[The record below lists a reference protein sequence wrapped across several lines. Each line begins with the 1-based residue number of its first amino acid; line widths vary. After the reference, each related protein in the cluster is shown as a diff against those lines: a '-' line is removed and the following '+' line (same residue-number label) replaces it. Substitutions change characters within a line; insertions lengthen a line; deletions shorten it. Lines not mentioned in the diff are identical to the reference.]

1 MPALIACADGILAD
15 SSEAEYLRQVA
26 VLRDAGTDLLWLRPA
41 EVGIGLVL
49 VTSSRAMNLAWER
62 GQAPAV
68 VFGAERIAGIDPLP
82 LLPWLA
88 AELASGEFDRVLV
101 LAPGAE
107 SGAAEMALARRLLAA
122 GAEAVELLPAAVLPE
137 LGQSWISGRR
147 AGPALLARA
156 AH

>member
-1 MPALIACADGILAD
+1 MPALIACADAILAGA
-15 SSEAEYLRQVA
+15 SEAEYLRQVA

-41 EVGIGLVL
+41 EAGIGLLL

-68 VFGAERIAGIDPLP
+68 VFAGEGGAGDDALP
-82 LLPWLA
+82 AWLK
-88 AELASGEFDRVLV
+88 AELAAGEFDRVLV
-101 LAPGAE
+101 LALGTE
-107 SGAAEMALARRLLAA
+107 FGAAEAALARRLLAF
-122 GAEAVELLPAAVLPE
+122 GAEAVELLPATGLTE
-137 LGQSWISGRR
+137 LGQSWVSGRR